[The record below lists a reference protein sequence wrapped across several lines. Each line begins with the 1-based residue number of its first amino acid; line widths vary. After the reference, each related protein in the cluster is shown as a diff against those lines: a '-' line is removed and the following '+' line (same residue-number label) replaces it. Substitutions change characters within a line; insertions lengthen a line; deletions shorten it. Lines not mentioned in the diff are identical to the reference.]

1 MENYSSE
8 SASARI
14 AAVAAIRA
22 RVGEI
27 NGSWLR
33 DDECVQI
40 ALASAMRAHG
50 ELLAF
55 MFNTQIAKAA
65 IREVKALAVTHQEW
79 DALFGWQARP
89 GRCSKLE
96 AVVGESTFLA
106 CSAKLQ
112 TSLRTTLSENSQGQ
126 IWARGWSKAA
136 CVLAMHVESNE
147 EFISSCV
154 GNLVRGDLR
163 RLEDMRSEIDENGL
177 EVMLMAQIVA
187 ALSESVT

>member
-1 MENYSSE
+1 MENYSAE
-8 SASARI
+8 AAGARI

-22 RVGEI
+22 RVGETTG
-27 NGSWLR
+27 NWLR

-40 ALASAMRAHG
+40 ALGSALRAHG
-50 ELLAF
+50 ELMEF
-55 MFNTQIAKAA
+55 MFNHQVAVAAARDVKNLAITQ
-65 IREVKALAVTHQEW
+65 LEW

-89 GRCSKLE
+89 VRSTKLE
-96 AVVGESTFLA
+96 AVVVESAFVA
-106 CSAKLQ
+106 CSTKLQ
-112 TSLRTTLSENSQGQ
+112 ASLRTTVSESSQGQ

-147 EFISSCV
+147 EFISSCL

-163 RLEDMRSEIDENGL
+163 RLEDMRTEIDDEGL
-177 EVMLMAQIVA
+177 EVMMMAQIVT